1 MPFYLLLFV
10 VCAAPLPFGAVQMG
24 AWSLLVLATGFLL
37 AAWGGMVGLGKAPA
51 ITWTRPLWWASAAL
65 ALPIAW
71 ILIQTATW
79 TPASWHHPV
88 WKMGAD
94 GLGAPFAGR
103 VSIDPQ
109 AGILG
114 LMRLLAYT
122 AMFWLALQYGRDAT
136 RATRGLTIFAVS
148 GAAASGLALLIWGAG
163 LEAFLWFDQ
172 DFIEAQTQRGARLA
186 IPFVNPNH
194 LASFAGIGLICAV
207 GLLIGETRG
216 LWRPETESRE
226 KLRRFVENVVA
237 TRWYL
242 IASVFVYVAVLLLS
256 RSRGGLLAAL
266 VGVSCL
272 AVAVLWRRRPT
283 IGAAIVVT
291 VAVLGVGAILFAP
304 SVGRMA
310 DRVAGTE
317 LGMDQRLTVYRNT
330 IDAVV
335 ASPWLGYGYGGF
347 PALYRMYDEDD
358 LTQVVE
364 AAHSTVLE
372 TVTELGIPAALA
384 LFTAILIPVALCW
397 RGVVRRRRDQHL
409 PAIAA
414 AISIAVVIHSMVDF
428 PLQIPALAT
437 AFSFVMGLGVAQSI
451 SSKVS

>member
-1 MPFYLLLFV
+1 MPFYLLLFI
-10 VCAAPLPFGAVQMG
+10 VCAAPLPFGAVQVG
-24 AWSLLVLATGFLL
+24 AWSLLVLSAGFLL
-37 AAWGGMVGLGKAPA
+37 AVWGGMVALGKAPA
-51 ITWTRPLWWASAAL
+51 ITGTRPLRWAAVAFVL
-65 ALPIAW
+65 AMAW
-71 ILIQTATW
+71 IVIQTASW
-79 TPASWHHPV
+79 TPAAWHHPV
-88 WKMGAD
+88 WTMGAD
-94 GLGAPFAGR
+94 GLGVPLAGR
-103 VSIDPQ
+103 ISLDPQ

-114 LMRLLAYT
+114 LTRLLAY
-122 AMFWLALQYGRDAT
+122 AAIFWLAVQYGRDAG

-148 GAAASGLALLIWGAG
+148 GAAASGLALLIWGVG
-163 LEAFLWFDQ
+163 LEAFLWFDR

-226 KLRRFVENVVA
+226 KLRRFIENVVV

-242 IASVFVYVAVLLLS
+242 IAAVLVYVAVLLLS

-266 VGVSCL
+266 LGVACL
-272 AVAVLWRRRPT
+272 VVAVLWRQRPT
-283 IGAAIVVT
+283 ISAAMVAT
-291 VAVLGVGAILFAP
+291 VAVLGVGAVVFAP
-304 SVGRMA
+304 SAGRMA

-317 LGMDQRLTVYRNT
+317 MGMDQRLTIYRNT
-330 IDAVV
+330 IDAVA
-335 ASPWLGYGYGGF
+335 ASPWLGYGHGGF
-347 PALYRMYDEDD
+347 PSLYRMYDEDD
-358 LTQVVE
+358 VTQVVE

-372 TVTELGIPAALA
+372 TVAELGIPAALV
-384 LFTAILIPVALCW
+384 LFTAMLIPVGLCW

-414 AISIAVVIHSMVDF
+414 AMSVAVIIHSMVDF

-437 AFSFVMGLGVAQSI
+437 AFSFIMGLGVAQST
-451 SSKVS
+451 SSKSR